1 MLGNFV
7 KMTKQNKT
15 DNYSSTPALSQHV
28 DEACRQPAIA
38 RDNCRLIYICPDAL
52 ASLAWHVPA
61 PPPPLLIVAIASYGS
76 IVRPNAHK
84 LCKLNCQSCRRIGAN
99 LVAVVVAIAIAVAVM
114 TLQ

>member
-15 DNYSSTPALSQHV
+15 DNYSSTPAPQHV
-28 DEACRQPAIA
+28 DEARRQPAIA
-38 RDNCRLIYICPDAL
+38 RDNWRLIYICPDAL

-99 LVAVVVAIAIAVAVM
+99 LVAVAIAVAVTIAVM